1 MPGARLERPEK
12 ECVRFH
18 WQAEQLCPSQELSS
32 REREVVRLLVLGKSN
47 QEIGATLQITESTV
61 KFHVNNL
68 MSKLGVNDRLQVVLA
83 ALKRGIISL

>member
-1 MPGARLERPEK
+1 
-12 ECVRFH
+12 
-18 WQAEQLCPSQELSS
+18 
-32 REREVVRLLVLGKSN
+32 VVRLLVLGKSN